1 MTILL
6 FCILYMKIKCTYE
19 THDLSLKNLLF
30 FAFLGKGTN
39 FWKKNGALYDG
50 DWRNNKRCGFG
61 TLSIPGEDGDYK
73 RVYAGGWKADKR
85 HVRKYH
91 LCVHQHSVY

>member
-1 MTILL
+1 M
-6 FCILYMKIKCTYE
+6 FP
-19 THDLSLKNLLF
+19 
-30 FAFLGKGTN
+30 LGKGTN

-61 TLSIPGEDGDYK
+61 TLSVPGEGGDYK

-85 HVRKYH
+85 HVREFFSCFSKQ
-91 LCVHQHSVY
+91 LFGRCFGTVTLF